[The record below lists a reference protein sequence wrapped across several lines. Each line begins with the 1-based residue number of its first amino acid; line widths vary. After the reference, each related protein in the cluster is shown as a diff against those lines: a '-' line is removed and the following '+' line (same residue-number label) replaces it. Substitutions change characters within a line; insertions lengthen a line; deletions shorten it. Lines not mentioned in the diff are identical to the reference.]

1 MKGRFPDL
9 LNNPATSEAAR
20 KLWDETQAMLDL
32 VIKEKW
38 LTANGVFGLF
48 PARPVDEDDVA
59 VYSDETYAHG
69 ITRLNNIRQQ
79 STPRA
84 GGPQRR
90 REKRVE
96 GKDRLVRVA
105 SVGANSIKTKK
116 NQ

>member
-48 PARPVDEDDVA
+48 PARQVDEDDVA
-59 VYSDETYAHG
+59 VYSDETYAHE
-69 ITRLNNIRQQ
+69 ITSLPNISQQ
-79 STPRA
+79 SEHRA
-84 GGPQRR
+84 GLPHPCL
-90 REKRVE
+90 
-96 GKDRLVRVA
+96 DDYVA
-105 SVGANSIKTKK
+105 PASRGMHVNVGAYSGTTAIGAR
-116 NQ
+116 

>member
-48 PARPVDEDDVA
+48 PARQVDEDDVA
-59 VYSDETYAHG
+59 VYSDETSAHA
-69 ITRLNNIRQQ
+69 ITRLTHLRQQ
-79 STPRA
+79 HEQRA
-84 GGPQRR
+84 GVPPSCLPDLLAPDYSRR
-90 REKRVE
+90 VRRARVRER
-96 GKDRLVRVA
+96 GGR
-105 SVGANSIKTKK
+105 
-116 NQ
+116 